1 MCGTICGRSFG
12 LFMYSGRSR
21 GVIVLNILVVVEVNV
36 EVFVVAVA
44 GFYEGIVVV
53 EFDQLLVD

>member
-1 MCGTICGRSFG
+1 
-12 LFMYSGRSR
+12 MYSGRSR